1 VAKKKPPLLH
11 PHRLPLLHPHRLLT
25 LLHPHLLL
33 MQPLHPPH
41 LLLHLLAKRS
51 NSFYQFTKKPPSGGF
66 FVSVQ
71 PGSGRV
77 NGYFSSSSSSLAIF
91 WLAGLDSF

>member
-1 VAKKKPPLLH
+1 VAKKKPLLLH
-11 PHRLPLLHPHRLLT
+11 PLPHLLLRLHRLLT
-25 LLHPHLLL
+25 HLLPHLLL
-33 MQPLHPPH
+33 MQPLHPQP